1 MEPLSPDE
9 RSGPASCVR
18 LGAVSQP
25 VAIRAAGRAD
35 HAVVLRF
42 HRDLYIRHRDELAR
56 PDVIP
61 LLAYRDLDGT
71 LRDDVEG
78 LLSGRDTR
86 VLLAERE
93 GHAVGYITGHVE
105 VDPRRVLTRKGVV
118 EDWFVARD
126 ERGQGTGRLL
136 LDTLLEGFRRDGCQ
150 VAESGTWAFNDGAR
164 KAHAKAGFTEIEVKF
179 RKRL

>member
-1 MEPLSPDE
+1 
-9 RSGPASCVR
+9 VTQ
-18 LGAVSQP
+18 AV
-25 VAIRAAGRAD
+25 VIRAAARAD
-35 HAVVLRF
+35 YAVVLRF
-42 HRDLYIRHRDELAR
+42 HRDLYIKHRDELAR

-61 LLAYRDLDGT
+61 LLAYRDLEGT

-93 GHAVGYITGHVE
+93 GHAVGYVTGHVE

-118 EDWFVARD
+118 EDWFVAKD
-126 ERGQGTGRLL
+126 ERGKGTGRLL

-150 VAESGTWAFNDGAR
+150 VAESGTWAFNEGAR
-164 KAHAKAGFTEIEVKF
+164 KAHARAGFAEIEVKF